1 MANGLIDWD
10 LLAALSTSPA
20 MSQPAMWDAFA
31 ARYNGYAALQAEYTR
46 LQIEA
51 MKIGP
56 EDTVADIGAGP
67 GRITLQAAQR
77 AGSVTAI
84 DVSREMLDHLEAN
97 VAARGLRNVHPL
109 HLSWHDV
116 VPGENVPLHD
126 IVVASRSPAM
136 RDLRKLDALARK
148 YVFVM
153 TFCGPSLKSFHDELV
168 AGIEPDQPRG
178 SGGYRPAM
186 AGHALVFNR
195 LIDMGIEANV
205 GYLPDGFSASW
216 RDWDELLAHFA
227 WLAIPPDRI
236 DRFRKNIGPYLTQNA
251 NGLHL
256 RMETRTVVIWWKKDP
271 RLPDAGPSAR

>member
-10 LLAALSTSPA
+10 LLDALSTSPA

-31 ARYNGYAALQAEYTR
+31 ARYNGYAALQEDYTR
-46 LQIEA
+46 LQVDA

-56 EDTVADIGAGP
+56 GDSVADVGAGP
-67 GRITLQAAQR
+67 GRITLQAAQG
-77 AGSVTAI
+77 AGAVTAI
-84 DVSREMLDHLEAN
+84 DVSREMLGHLEAN
-97 VAARGLRNVHPL
+97 VVARGLRNVSTI
-109 HLSWHDV
+109 HLSWDEV

-136 RDLRKLDALARK
+136 RDLKKLDALARK

-153 TFCGPSLKSFHDELV
+153 TFCGPSLKNFHDALV
-168 AGIEPDQPRG
+168 AGIEPKPPRG
-178 SGGYRPAM
+178 GGYRPAM

-216 RDWDELLAHFA
+216 RDWDALLAHFA
-227 WLAIPPDRI
+227 WLGIPPDRV
-236 DRFRKNIGPYLTQNA
+236 DRFRKNIEPYLTQDGS
-251 NGLHL
+251 GLHL
-256 RMETRTVVIWWKKDP
+256 RMETRTVVVWWKKDA

>member
-10 LLAALSTSPA
+10 LLDALSTSPA

-31 ARYNGYAALQAEYTR
+31 ARYNGYAALQTDYTR
-46 LQIEA
+46 LQCDA
-51 MKIGP
+51 MKIGSG
-56 EDTVADIGAGP
+56 DTVADIGAGP
-67 GRITLQAAQR
+67 GRITLQVAQKAR
-77 AGSVTAI
+77 SVTAI
-84 DVSREMLDHLEAN
+84 DVSRDMLDHLKAN
-97 VAARGLRNVHPL
+97 VVARGLRNVNPL
-109 HLSWHDV
+109 HLSWDQV
-116 VPGENVPLHD
+116 VPGENVRVHD

-153 TFCGPSLKSFHDELV
+153 TFCGPSLKSFHDTLV
-168 AGIEPDQPRG
+168 AGIEPAPPPRG
-178 SGGYRPAM
+178 NYRPAM

-195 LIDMGIEANV
+195 LVDMGIEANV

-236 DRFRKNIGPYLTQNA
+236 DRFRENIGTYLTQDA
-251 NGLHL
+251 AGLHL
-256 RMETRTVVIWWKKDP
+256 RMETRTVVVWWKKDP
-271 RLPDAGPSAR
+271 GLPDAGPSAR